1 MPLRKYVDRALQ
13 ADQLI
18 KMKATGTP
26 KQFADKL
33 GISERLLYDF
43 LDELKYDFDCPIAY
57 CNRRRSYYYT
67 CDGKMNFGFA
77 S

>member
-1 MPLRKYVDRALQ
+1 MPLLKYVNRALQ

-18 KMKATGTP
+18 RMKSTGSP
-26 KQFADKL
+26 KEFADKL
-33 GISERLLYDF
+33 GISERSLYDF

-57 CNRRRSYYYT
+57 CHLRRSYYYT
-67 CDGKMNFGFA
+67 CEGKMTFGFA

>member
-1 MPLRKYVDRALQ
+1 MPLRKYVNRALQ

-18 KMKATGTP
+18 RLRATGTP
-26 KQFADKL
+26 KAFAEKL
-33 GISERLLYDF
+33 GISERSLYDL

-57 CNRRRSYYYT
+57 CHLRRSYYYT
-67 CDGKMNFGFA
+67 CEGKMTFGFA